1 MENITLVMTETS
13 NTYRDIMQMPYAAF
27 LSIIKHIRI
36 NQLMQNP
43 EWRDAY
49 LKWQVKESYDSGNL
63 IKQTKTDLQG
73 LIAMQSGLQ
82 AKGVNY
88 VNN

>member
-1 MENITLVMTETS
+1 MENITLVMMETS
-13 NTYRDIMQMPYAAF
+13 NSFDDIMRMPYTAF
-27 LSIIKHIRI
+27 LSIVKHIRL

-49 LKWQVKESYDSGNL
+49 LKWQVKEAYKNGNI

-73 LIAMQSGLQ
+73 LIAMQSGL
-82 AKGVNY
+82 
-88 VNN
+88 